1 MKRLKATIAKWL
13 DWWASGLPTEAE
25 ARELKKKQK
34 RKILRRKILRR
45 RYR

>member
-25 ARELKKKQK
+25 EEKEDNR
-34 RKILRRKILRR
+34 
-45 RYR
+45 